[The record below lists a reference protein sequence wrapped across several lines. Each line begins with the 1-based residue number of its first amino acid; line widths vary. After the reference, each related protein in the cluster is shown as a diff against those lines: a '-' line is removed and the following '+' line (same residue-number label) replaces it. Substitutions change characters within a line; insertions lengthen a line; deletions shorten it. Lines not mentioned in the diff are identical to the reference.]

1 MTNEAQ
7 RNEDTV
13 EPLVRL
19 SSSFTQIEM
28 DPLDRD
34 AAVRDAHFRTL
45 SPHEWTW
52 TPWQQARMALYVLW
66 AAQRIAAIRYLAE
79 GRALEHEP
87 EKRTACRDCGLPG
100 PFRGGL
106 CAGCADA
113 RDAEEPNSSLDRH
126 QDSNPADGRDVKEV
140 AR

>member
-28 DPLDRD
+28 FPLDRD

-45 SPHEWTW
+45 SPNEWTW

-66 AAQRIAAIRYLAE
+66 ASQRIAAMRYLAE

-87 EKRTACRDCGLPG
+87 EKRTECRDCGQPG
-100 PFRGGL
+100 PFRDGL
-106 CAGCADA
+106 CAGCANA
-113 RDAEEPNSSLDRH
+113 RDEKEPNSD
-126 QDSNPADGRDVKEV
+126 
-140 AR
+140 